1 MIRKRKNFLVY
12 KTKRYLIFLFCSKLI
27 FSQSVSYYSK
37 SVNPG
42 KSDEF
47 TQDFTIYRIGKE
59 IRASYRTISGRYD
72 SPNCYYF
79 GEADTVNQNI
89 IYLNSICSSEGESYD
104 GGKIKVE
111 FKLNNSQLN
120 VNGEILKKAEQY
132 KSFEDKFNLMFAY
145 NNSNTRDDFLYEFGN
160 IEVIEKMKK
169 RELKEQERIMK
180 LVKKSN
186 EEANLKREQFKKKE
200 KEEKKE
206 KPKNLKLIALC
217 LVYEVANADNDI
229 DIREKDLIL
238 EKIKESV
245 DVSVLTE
252 KEIFDVIQEESQ
264 KRVSFYDIIHDINK
278 NLDKKEK
285 VDVLKMLWE
294 IAYADKVLDVD
305 EERIIR
311 RSAEMLGIKPSI
323 VLKTKEE
330 FKNQ

>member
-1 MIRKRKNFLVY
+1 M
-12 KTKRYLIFLFCSKLI
+12 
-27 FSQSVSYYSK
+27 FS
-37 SVNPG
+37 
-42 KSDEF
+42 F
-47 TQDFTIYRIGKE
+47 
-59 IRASYRTISGRYD
+59 
-72 SPNCYYF
+72 
-79 GEADTVNQNI
+79 
-89 IYLNSICSSEGESYD
+89 
-104 GGKIKVE
+104 
-111 FKLNNSQLN
+111 
-120 VNGEILKKAEQY
+120 
-132 KSFEDKFNLMFAY
+132 
-145 NNSNTRDDFLYEFGN
+145 
-160 IEVIEKMKK
+160 
-169 RELKEQERIMK
+169 
-180 LVKKSN
+180 
-186 EEANLKREQFKKKE
+186 FKKKE
-200 KEEKKE
+200 EEKE

-229 DIREKDLIL
+229 DVRERDLIL
-238 EKIKESV
+238 GKIKESI

-252 KEIFDVIQEESQ
+252 KEIFNVIQEESE

>member
-1 MIRKRKNFLVY
+1 MFNF
-12 KTKRYLIFLFCSKLI
+12 
-27 FSQSVSYYSK
+27 
-37 SVNPG
+37 
-42 KSDEF
+42 
-47 TQDFTIYRIGKE
+47 
-59 IRASYRTISGRYD
+59 
-72 SPNCYYF
+72 
-79 GEADTVNQNI
+79 
-89 IYLNSICSSEGESYD
+89 
-104 GGKIKVE
+104 
-111 FKLNNSQLN
+111 
-120 VNGEILKKAEQY
+120 
-132 KSFEDKFNLMFAY
+132 
-145 NNSNTRDDFLYEFGN
+145 
-160 IEVIEKMKK
+160 
-169 RELKEQERIMK
+169 
-180 LVKKSN
+180 
-186 EEANLKREQFKKKE
+186 FKK

-217 LVYEVANADNDI
+217 LAFEVANADNDI

-238 EKIKESV
+238 EKIKESI
-245 DVSVLTE
+245 DVTVLTE

>member
-1 MIRKRKNFLVY
+1 
-12 KTKRYLIFLFCSKLI
+12 
-27 FSQSVSYYSK
+27 
-37 SVNPG
+37 
-42 KSDEF
+42 
-47 TQDFTIYRIGKE
+47 
-59 IRASYRTISGRYD
+59 
-72 SPNCYYF
+72 
-79 GEADTVNQNI
+79 
-89 IYLNSICSSEGESYD
+89 
-104 GGKIKVE
+104 
-111 FKLNNSQLN
+111 
-120 VNGEILKKAEQY
+120 
-132 KSFEDKFNLMFAY
+132 
-145 NNSNTRDDFLYEFGN
+145 
-160 IEVIEKMKK
+160 
-169 RELKEQERIMK
+169 
-180 LVKKSN
+180 
-186 EEANLKREQFKKKE
+186 
-200 KEEKKE
+200 
-206 KPKNLKLIALC
+206 LIALC
-217 LVYEVANADNDI
+217 LAYEVANADNDI

-323 VLKTKEE
+323 VLQTKEE

>member
-1 MIRKRKNFLVY
+1 M
-12 KTKRYLIFLFCSKLI
+12 
-27 FSQSVSYYSK
+27 FS
-37 SVNPG
+37 
-42 KSDEF
+42 F
-47 TQDFTIYRIGKE
+47 
-59 IRASYRTISGRYD
+59 
-72 SPNCYYF
+72 
-79 GEADTVNQNI
+79 
-89 IYLNSICSSEGESYD
+89 
-104 GGKIKVE
+104 
-111 FKLNNSQLN
+111 
-120 VNGEILKKAEQY
+120 
-132 KSFEDKFNLMFAY
+132 
-145 NNSNTRDDFLYEFGN
+145 
-160 IEVIEKMKK
+160 
-169 RELKEQERIMK
+169 
-180 LVKKSN
+180 
-186 EEANLKREQFKKKE
+186 FKK

-217 LVYEVANADNDI
+217 LVYEAANADNDI

-323 VLKTKEE
+323 VLQTKEE